1 MGGFRLAQVGF
12 KSPWVGVGPLVL
24 VGGRGFAYLG
34 LLRVVGLVVVVENG
48 SDLVLF
54 FIFYFLLSFGF
65 VDIDLAVVDV
75 DGGSGGGSGGG
86 WFGFWI
92 WNLDFVWVF

>member
-1 MGGFRLAQVGF
+1 M
-12 KSPWVGVGPLVL
+12 
-24 VGGRGFAYLG
+24 
-34 LLRVVGLVVVVENG
+34 
-48 SDLVLF
+48 
-54 FIFYFLLSFGF
+54 
-65 VDIDLAVVDV
+65 DLAVVNV

>member
-1 MGGFRLAQVGF
+1 MGSDWHKWDSENGF
-12 KSPWVGVGPLVL
+12 VL
-24 VGGRGFAYLG
+24 V
-34 LLRVVGLVVVVENG
+34 
-48 SDLVLF
+48 F
-54 FIFYFLLSFGF
+54 FIFGF
-65 VDIDLAVVDV
+65 VGMDLVVVDV

>member
-1 MGGFRLAQVGF
+1 MGTDQHKWDSDRRG
-12 KSPWVGVGPLVL
+12 L
-24 VGGRGFAYLG
+24 VGM
-34 LLRVVGLVVVVENG
+34 
-48 SDLVLF
+48 DLV
-54 FIFYFLLSFGF
+54 
-65 VDIDLAVVDV
+65 VVDV

>member
-1 MGGFRLAQVGF
+1 MGM
-12 KSPWVGVGPLVL
+12 
-24 VGGRGFAYLG
+24 
-34 LLRVVGLVVVVENG
+34 
-48 SDLVLF
+48 DLV
-54 FIFYFLLSFGF
+54 
-65 VDIDLAVVDV
+65 VVDV

>member
-1 MGGFRLAQVGF
+1 MDTSGIQIAVGWHGAIGARGWPWF
-12 KSPWVGVGPLVL
+12 CSPWAVASLGF
-24 VGGRGFAYLG
+24 GGCGRKWICFG
-34 LLRVVGLVVVVENG
+34 
-48 SDLVLF
+48 
-54 FIFYFLLSFGF
+54 FLLLLLLLFGF
-65 VDIDLAVVDV
+65 VGMDLAVVDV

>member
-1 MGGFRLAQVGF
+1 MVEWWRF
-12 KSPWVGVGPLVL
+12 
-24 VGGRGFAYLG
+24 GGRGSSWVDLDQHKWDSDP
-34 LLRVVGLVVVVENG
+34 RGLVG
-48 SDLVLF
+48 MDLV
-54 FIFYFLLSFGF
+54 
-65 VDIDLAVVDV
+65 VVDV

>member
-1 MGGFRLAQVGF
+1 MGGFRSAQVGF
-12 KSPWVGVGPLVL
+12 RSPWAGVGSLVL
-24 VGGRGFAYLG
+24 MGGRGFARHG
-34 LLRVVGLVVVVENG
+34 PPRVLGLVVVAKNG
-48 SDLVLF
+48 FVVGHF
-54 FIFYFLLSFGF
+54 FIFIFLIFGF
-65 VDIDLAVVDV
+65 VGMDLVVVDV

>member
-1 MGGFRLAQVGF
+1 MGFKLSWACGYGFGFRLAQVGF
-12 KSPWVGVGPLVL
+12 RKWICFGFFFFFRFVGM
-24 VGGRGFAYLG
+24 
-34 LLRVVGLVVVVENG
+34 
-48 SDLVLF
+48 DLV
-54 FIFYFLLSFGF
+54 
-65 VDIDLAVVDV
+65 VVDV